1 MRISDCGSSGLS
13 VPVAFEC
20 GVSVAAL
27 TCTAS
32 QVACC
37 AEVIIS
43 ARQSGAVAPSG
54 LVTALQECP
63 PPVGRGVEVAH
74 GRIQN
79 RNCWSLLRLR
89 FRRPFSSVRFCSIL
103 FSFDSSFA
111 GSIPVCS
118 AMNHVTAACSPSA
131 SPGAHLPR
139 PPLRPAHHFL
149 RTRVVSLM
157 VRRVIS
163 PWGNQR
169 KIFRIES
176 VLRFQV

>member
-1 MRISDCGSSGLS
+1 M
-13 VPVAFEC
+13 PVAFEC
-20 GVSVAAL
+20 GGAVAAL

-37 AEVIIS
+37 AEVITS
-43 ARQSGAVAPSG
+43 ASQSGAVAPSG
-54 LVTALQECP
+54 LVAALQERP
-63 PPVGRGVEVAH
+63 PPVGREVEVAH

-79 RNCWSLLRLR
+79 RNCLPLLSLR
-89 FRRPFSSVRFCSIL
+89 FRHLFSSVRFCSIL
-103 FSFDSSFA
+103 FNSASSFA
-111 GSIPVCS
+111 GSIRVCS
-118 AMNHVTAACSPSA
+118 AMNHVTATCSPSA

-139 PPLRPAHHFL
+139 PPLRPAPHFR

-163 PWGNQR
+163 PWGNQK
-169 KIFRIES
+169 KIFRFES